1 MGLLDVLNGMQNG
14 PHGNPTNRTTQPSSS
29 GMSPMTMA
37 LIGLLAYKAMKSF
50 GGNTT
55 QTAPNV
61 PPTSPT
67 SPTAPTT
74 KAGGGLGDILGG
86 LFGGGNSPAS
96 NASTK
101 SLNDLIPG
109 GLGGLLTGNKGGD
122 ILSGGLGNLIKDLQ
136 TSGGGGPARSWVSP
150 GPNEDISKGDLSKA
164 LGADTIDTLSRQTG
178 MTQDELLEG
187 LRQHLP
193 GFVDHLTPNGR
204 VPTPDE
210 VRRMV

>member
-67 SPTAPTT
+67 SPSTSH
-74 KAGGGLGDILGG
+74 GGGLGDILGG